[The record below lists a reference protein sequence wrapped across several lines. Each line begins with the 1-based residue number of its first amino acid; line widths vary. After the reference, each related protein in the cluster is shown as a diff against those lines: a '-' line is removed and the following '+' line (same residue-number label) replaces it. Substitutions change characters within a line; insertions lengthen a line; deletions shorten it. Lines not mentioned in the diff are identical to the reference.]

1 MQCMKQNKKNEMGVK
16 IATNPVAA
24 PPPRPLDKS
33 RCNRSKHKGADTRSC
48 HTETWEKNNQ
58 LMLELGTLC
67 ICNGGKKNF
76 TSPVAKDSLREKY

>member
-1 MQCMKQNKKNEMGVK
+1 MDVK
-16 IATNPVAA
+16 IASNPVAA
-24 PPPRPLDKS
+24 PPARPLDKS
-33 RCNRSKHKGADTRSC
+33 RSNRSKHKGADTRSC